1 MILWDETVLK
11 YEEQIDKMSVYQKFC
26 FSLFCIDSSLIH
38 LGEEFKLKIDIS
50 SQQTIEES
58 LTILH
63 GVKNVSFT
71 EKMNI
76 DTSTL
81 MPKLHKQ
88 IEITENCNNPPGLY
102 DILMALLITFEGL
115 EEGFCLDF
123 VTNIAS
129 CAYQAI
135 FDQQIISSLT
145 TSVLESETL
154 IMEKNNPTCI
164 KVITEQIKYI
174 ENCDLV

>member
-1 MILWDETVLK
+1 MLFWNETVLK

-26 FSLFCIDSSLIH
+26 FSLFCIDRSLIH
-38 LGEEFKLKIDIS
+38 LGEEFKLKIDNS

-58 LTILH
+58 LRILH
-63 GVKNVSFT
+63 SIKNTSFT

-81 MPKLHKQ
+81 MTKLQKH
-88 IEITENCNNPPGLY
+88 IEITENYNSPPGLY

-115 EEGFCLDF
+115 EEGFCLNF
-123 VTNIAS
+123 VIHIAFY
-129 CAYQAI
+129 AYQAI
-135 FDQQIISSLT
+135 VEREVMSPLT
-145 TSVLESETL
+145 TTVIESEIL
-154 IMEKNNPTCI
+154 IMEKNNPTCT

-174 ENCDLV
+174 EKC